1 MEFSLADE
9 QQQLQDALRR
19 YLDKTYTFDARRQQ
33 LKSGETFSRAHW
45 QAFAEFGLLGLGI
58 PEECGGTGRDNNVS
72 GSGAAAEDTMVVMSS
87 FGRALVVEPYL
98 ATVVFCG
105 SVLSD
110 NYTQPRRQPQSAKH
124 LSAIVEGKAIM
135 ALAAHERQGRYQFS
149 YVATTAKRDGDSY
162 VLNGQ
167 KSSVISG
174 DIADTFIVSA
184 RTQGATS
191 DEDGISL
198 FLVDK
203 NASGLTVR
211 GYPTND
217 GLSAAEIT
225 LTNVRVAADQL
236 VGEEHAAYPVIE
248 RAIGFGVAAL
258 CAEAVGAMEALGEQ
272 TLDYLKNRKQFGV
285 AIGTFQALQHRM
297 VDMFIAT
304 EQARS
309 ITILAA
315 LKANSADRYERQRAL
330 SAAKSLVGQSARY
343 VAQQAVQLHGGM
355 GVTDELAISHYFKR
369 LTAIDMTLG
378 DSHYHRAQLGD
389 LLAA

>member
-58 PEECGGTGRDNNVS
+58 PEECGGTGRENNVS

-98 ATVVFCG
+98 ATVVLCG
-105 SVLSD
+105 SVLGD
-110 NYTQPRRQPQSAKH
+110 NHTQSQSASH
-124 LSAIVEGKAIM
+124 LSAIVEGNTIM

-149 YVATTAKRDGDSY
+149 HVATTAKRDGDGY

-184 RTQGATS
+184 RTHGATN
-191 DEDGISL
+191 DEEGISL

-203 NASGLTVR
+203 NAAGLTVR

-217 GLSAAEIT
+217 GLSAAEVT
-225 LTNVRVAADQL
+225 LANVRVAADQL
-236 VGEEHAAYPVIE
+236 VGHENAAYPSIE

-285 AIGTFQALQHRM
+285 PIGTFQALQHRM

-315 LKANSADRYERQRAL
+315 LKAASEDKFERQRAL

-369 LTAIDMTLG
+369 LTAIDMTFG